1 MKAKLD
7 AIIEFQKL
15 NPNAHVGGSI
25 GLMLRGI
32 NLHRDLTASD
42 LDITVDEYQLQEKEG
57 FEEYQLQE
65 KEGFEESSNVSD
77 FDHVLLRRDGGLYTR
92 IDVRISPEP
101 TFDAIEFE
109 GQFYNVSKLRDILW
123 WKQKY
128 ANKGIRKHMDDL
140 ETIRTGIRPKAVVL
154 VASFGDNDLPF

>member
-1 MKAKLD
+1 MNKLMKAKLD

-25 GLMLRGI
+25 GLMIRGI
-32 NLHRDLTASD
+32 DLQRDLTASD
-42 LDITVDEYQLQEKEG
+42 LDITVD
-57 FEEYQLQE
+57 EYQLQE

-77 FDHVLLRRDGGLYTR
+77 FDHVLLRRDGDLYTR

-101 TFDAIEFE
+101 TFDVIEFE

-140 ETIRTGIRPKAVVL
+140 ETIQTGIRPKAVVL
-154 VASFGDNDLPF
+154 VASFWDSGLPL